1 MAILNETFFEE
12 DALPQPRSNN
22 QLTSRIAPQLTRPL
36 TPGLAL
42 KKAMAA
48 HSTLK
53 PELRLVSLVSVAT
66 ERRRIGRRVVDSATQ

>member
-1 MAILNETFFEE
+1 MAFSNEFIFDE
-12 DALPQPRSNN
+12 DALLQPRSSN
-22 QLTSRIAPQLTRPL
+22 LTSRIAPQLTRPL

-53 PELRLVSLVSVAT
+53 PELRLVNLVSVAT